1 MIRRCGLSTLLAL
14 STAFA
19 ALPLQAQVG
28 GAGSVVNGRVVV
40 QVFVTLSDDA
50 TPYHPVSGLP
60 LGFIRTPRDTSIAV
74 TDRSG
79 SAILLLAPGKYRVVS
94 LAPTHWKSVRY
105 TWNTPIDV
113 QAEMGQ
119 INLRRNDAAS
129 VKVTATV
136 VTASNGETVEHTIER
151 PVEHPVERP
160 AEHKDVRPAPAVE
173 VVPVAAA
180 AMAPAPAPATA
191 AAAAAAAVVVPV
203 AVPVPDQVEKVE
215 KKPDAPAKVANAKPM
230 PRPVVGG
237 GSRTSGLFIGL
248 GAEGNGLL
256 TNVAGSSRETGVG
269 GGIELGYGFTRHFA
283 LYADASGAQMNQTAG
298 GTYILGHGDVGIR
311 MHLLTG
317 HRLVPFLQFAGTY
330 RMVSTTQTGT
340 TYSANGM
347 GGSAGLGF
355 NLYFMRSVALS
366 TSADWS
372 LGNFTNYQIDNLGLG
387 AQSVSAQTARV
398 HVGFVWFP

>member
-79 SAILLLAPGKYRVVS
+79 SAIVLLAPGKYRVVS
-94 LAPTHWKSVRY
+94 LAPTHWKSTRY
-105 TWNTPIDV
+105 MWNTPIDV
-113 QAEMGQ
+113 QPDMGQ
-119 INLRRNDAAS
+119 INLRRTDASA

-136 VTASNGETVEHTIER
+136 VTASNGETVERVER
-151 PVEHPVERP
+151 TVEHPVERP
-160 AEHKDVRPAPAVE
+160 VEHKDVRPAPAVE
-173 VVPVAAA
+173 VVAVPVPVPAA
-180 AMAPAPAPATA
+180 AMPPAPAA
-191 AAAAAAAVVVPV
+191 APVPV
-203 AVPVPDQVEKVE
+203 AVPVPMPDPVQKVEKVE
-215 KKPDAPAKVANAKPM
+215 TPVKAAPARPM
-230 PRPVVGG
+230 PRPVIGG
-237 GSRTSGLFIGL
+237 RSRTNGFFVGI
-248 GAEGNGLL
+248 GAEGNGLM
-256 TNVAGSSRETGVG
+256 TNVVGSSRETGVG
-269 GGIELGYGFTRHFA
+269 GALELGYGFTRHFA
-283 LYADASGAQMNQTAG
+283 VYADASDAQMNAAAG
-298 GTYILGHGDVGIR
+298 GTYMLGQADFGFR

-317 HRLVPFLQFAGTY
+317 HRLVPFLQFGGTG
-330 RMVSTTQTGT
+330 RRVSATDPGTGT
-340 TYSANGM
+340 TFTANGV

-355 NLYFMRSVALS
+355 NLYLTRSLALS
-366 TSADWS
+366 TSADWA
-372 LGNFTNYQIDNLGLG
+372 LGNFTNYQIDNLGVG
-387 AQSVSAQTARV
+387 GQSVNAQTARV